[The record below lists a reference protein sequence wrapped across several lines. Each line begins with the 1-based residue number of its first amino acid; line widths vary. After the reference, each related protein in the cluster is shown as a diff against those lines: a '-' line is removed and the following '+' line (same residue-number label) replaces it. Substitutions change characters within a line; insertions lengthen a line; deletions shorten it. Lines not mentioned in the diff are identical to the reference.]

1 MALPYIVMDC
11 HGGCLICV
19 RRGFLAGHT
28 PHAMLRALG
37 LPARLGDWSDEHAL
51 RALLAYGHDVVGN
64 LLLGDLARDRF
75 LSTPL
80 PVAVAQQDKAVAYR
94 QLALNAASGEVPGS
108 SAGGEQPKF
117 AVYAETPAGPR
128 HLLVKFSEA
137 ENSPVSERW
146 RDLLLAEHLALETLR
161 GAGISAAQTYIFD
174 QDGQRFLEI
183 ERFDRM
189 GSLGRRA
196 LHSLSALDAEFVGS
210 GTGSWSLLTRRLT
223 ETGQIVPQAVEDASL
238 LWAFGTLIGEY

>member
-1 MALPYIVMDC
+1 M
-11 HGGCLICV
+11 
-19 RRGFLAGHT
+19 AGHM
-28 PHAMLRALG
+28 PHAMLPALG
-37 LPARLGDWSDEHAL
+37 LPARLSDWSDEHAL

-80 PVAVAQQDKAVAYR
+80 PVPVAQQDKAVAYS

-174 QDGQRFLEI
+174 HDGQRFLESK
-183 ERFDRM
+183 DLTVWAVW
-189 GSLGRRA
+189 GGVHYTGY
-196 LHSLSALDAEFVGS
+196 LHWMRICGL
-210 GTGSWSLLTRRLT
+210 RHR
-223 ETGQIVPQAVEDASL
+223 
-238 LWAFGTLIGEY
+238 